1 MKTVTGYSILVL
13 AALLSLPT
21 TSESFSRRSHSS
33 EVSQSQPTTTPL
45 KAATTE
51 TTETGGA
58 SAQAIP
64 EPPAL
69 LLMSIALGL
78 LAAGFTVTRFRKT
91 S

>member
-1 MKTVTGYSILVL
+1 M
-13 AALLSLPT
+13 
-21 TSESFSRRSHSS
+21 
-33 EVSQSQPTTTPL
+33 TTPL